1 MPRKP
6 LPVFLERS
14 SYRKRRVMDALKL
27 LALFG
32 FILWMIPT
40 LWPDGSD
47 PDAAPVSM
55 SHALFYVFGVWFV
68 LIVLSAAFVSR
79 QSGPKEKAGES
90 DAGP

>member
-27 LALFG
+27 IAVFG

-47 PDAAPVSM
+47 PDTAPVSM
-55 SHALFYVFGVWFV
+55 SDALFYVFGVWLV

-79 QSGPKEKAGES
+79 QSEPKDTGQQRDTGS
-90 DAGP
+90 